1 MFITILYISYYNSLF
16 FVLLLFYSPELRL
29 ILDSV
34 LFEPGKHLRVDM
46 SGISPMMVPSPQLDL
61 LATPFGL
68 LLNELYHSPDTIINS
83 ILILLKG
90 ALACDTG
97 AVVDQDGTNFNT
109 STLIIIY
116 CSRLGARIDNYLTF
130 MIDTMLDQHD
140 SMKWPNNRETK
151 LTIQQIEIL
160 KQGSISIR
168 EILQHFHILFNDYL
182 YRLDQE
188 IINDSNNEQLID
200 RNSRLASDIHG
211 HILLFYRNH
220 NNNMLTNNIIKS
232 LISSFIYLTTRYTWN
247 KVLIE
252 EEKLNIP
259 ETELYAVLQVQRRR
273 IITWLSRCRQGV
285 LDEIMQTVLQVSSSL
300 TGTIINII

>member
-1 MFITILYISYYNSLF
+1 
-16 FVLLLFYSPELRL
+16 
-29 ILDSV
+29 
-34 LFEPGKHLRVDM
+34 
-46 SGISPMMVPSPQLDL
+46 
-61 LATPFGL
+61 
-68 LLNELYHSPDTIINS
+68 
-83 ILILLKG
+83 
-90 ALACDTG
+90 
-97 AVVDQDGTNFNT
+97 
-109 STLIIIY
+109 
-116 CSRLGARIDNYLTF
+116 

-140 SMKWPNNRETK
+140 SMKWPNNRESK

-160 KQGSISIR
+160 KQGSSNIR
-168 EILQHFHILFNDYL
+168 DILQSFHILFNDYL

-188 IINDSNNEQLID
+188 IINDPNNEKLID

-247 KVLIE
+247 KVLME

-300 TGTIINII
+300 TGGNINIVKNRCMDV